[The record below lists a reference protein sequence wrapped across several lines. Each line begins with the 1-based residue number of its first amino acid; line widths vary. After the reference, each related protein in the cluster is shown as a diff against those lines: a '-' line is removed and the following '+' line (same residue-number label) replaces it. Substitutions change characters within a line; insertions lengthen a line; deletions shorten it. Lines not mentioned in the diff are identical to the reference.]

1 MQNSTATLEDKFGG
15 FLENSRFLP
24 YDPAIML
31 LGIYPKEWKTYVHTK
46 TRTQM
51 FIAALFIIAKRWAQ
65 LRCPSMGDWTKS
77 CGMSIQLDITQF

>member
-31 LGIYPKEWKTYVHTK
+31 LGIHPSEWKTHVHTK
-46 TRTQM
+46 ICTWT
-51 FIAALFIIAKRWAQ
+51 FTETSFTIAK
-65 LRCPSMGDWTKS
+65 T
-77 CGMSIQLDITQF
+77 